1 MAAPSRWV
9 VAGLSSAATLAAV
22 ALAWQALQ
30 PPSPAQIEK
39 KIQALERQQSVR
51 AAGALTG
58 WAECQSLAMQFG
70 PEKARWCFDASN
82 KQAELDAQAY
92 QAAQEKIDELRTQL
106 P

>member
-1 MAAPSRWV
+1 M
-9 VAGLSSAATLAAV
+9 AGLSSAATLAAV

-39 KIQALERQQSVR
+39 KIQSLERQQTVR

-58 WAECQSLAMQFG
+58 WAECQALAMQFG
-70 PEKARWCFDASN
+70 TEKVRWCFDGIN
-82 KQAELDAQAY
+82 KQADLDAKAY
-92 QAAQEKIDELRTQL
+92 QAAQEKIDELRAQL